1 MEASKKKQEKETEEK
16 IKKQKELADKEM
28 AKIKVRTSLTL
39 GTPEIGH
46 SRHFVMNG
54 FFLTD
59 NL

>member
-46 SRHFVMNG
+46 SRHT
-54 FFLTD
+54 L
-59 NL
+59 